1 MNPRKGYLEYLLAI
15 EIVLQQIQNV
25 YFTFVGR
32 DDMNGEVQSAIRK
45 RGLSERVSCVGFQQ
59 DVSSWMMGAKLLVVP
74 SLWNEGCPTAVL
86 EAMSHGVPV
95 VGYALD
101 GLPELVRHGQDGL
114 LVPVADTELL
124 AKNIIN
130 MLTETEVAN
139 RMSASSLAHSVA
151 EFELNSCVKKH
162 WDALELL
169 VKG

>member
-1 MNPRKGYLEYLLAI
+1 M
-15 EIVLQQIQNV
+15 LQQIQNV

-101 GLPELVRHGQDGL
+101 GLPELVRHEKDGF

-130 MLTETEVAN
+130 LLSETEVAN

-151 EFELNSCVKKH
+151 EFQLNRCVRKH
-162 WDALELL
+162 WDAFELF